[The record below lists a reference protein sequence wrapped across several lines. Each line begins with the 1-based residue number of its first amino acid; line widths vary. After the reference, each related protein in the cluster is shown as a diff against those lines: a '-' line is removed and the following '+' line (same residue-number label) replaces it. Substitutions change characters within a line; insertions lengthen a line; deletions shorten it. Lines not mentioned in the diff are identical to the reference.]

1 VIATARC
8 RTLRQSGTG
17 FLGRRILAAVTWIYI
32 AWSLV
37 PVVLAFAASVGVG
50 PSAESGPLGFDAYR
64 FALSN
69 SGVLTTFRHSVLLA
83 TATVCIALPLGA
95 GLGLALSHVARR
107 AWQPVRASLLILVAL
122 PHTALAVAVF
132 YLFAFVIRAH
142 LGSVAQSVA
151 HVTVALPFVSLIV
164 WTRVV
169 LLDASYEEQAAD
181 LGASPLSTIRRVL
194 LPLCTPALVVAAA
207 VAFAISFNEIP
218 LSDYLCIGNDCR
230 TIPVMLAFSRG
241 GDVPAT
247 AFAISAMATM
257 LSLST
262 LFAGVLA
269 VRVARRR
276 RHADGAEAR
285 RTGRTA
291 SAMLGAEKPR

>member
-1 VIATARC
+1 
-8 RTLRQSGTG
+8 
-17 FLGRRILAAVTWIYI
+17 
-32 AWSLV
+32 
-37 PVVLAFAASVGVG
+37 
-50 PSAESGPLGFDAYR
+50 
-64 FALSN
+64 
-69 SGVLTTFRHSVLLA
+69 
-83 TATVCIALPLGA
+83 
-95 GLGLALSHVARR
+95 
-107 AWQPVRASLLILVAL
+107 
-122 PHTALAVAVF
+122 
-132 YLFAFVIRAH
+132 
-142 LGSVAQSVA
+142 
-151 HVTVALPFVSLIV
+151 
-164 WTRVV
+164 
-169 LLDASYEEQAAD
+169 
-181 LGASPLSTIRRVL
+181 
-194 LPLCTPALVVAAA
+194 
-207 VAFAISFNEIP
+207 

-276 RHADGAEAR
+276 RHADGTEAR